1 MTAKRIQF
9 CMEHGAVRKKPRQM
23 GIQINEVIAQSSA
36 VPRVRV
42 SRTPLIKYTQSPSHL
57 LLSNG
62 CDTLNR
68 EARQQSAAWRL
79 TNTEDD
85 HNHELIMFLQL
96 ISRSKAAS
104 ILQEF
109 YLKASDPSVVR
120 RLKKKK
126 ISEENVFRF
135 APSDGSLSAVYRG
148 PWIVTVV
155 HGLGQS
161 IS

>member
-1 MTAKRIQF
+1 M
-9 CMEHGAVRKKPRQM
+9 
-23 GIQINEVIAQSSA
+23 
-36 VPRVRV
+36 

-126 ISEENVFRF
+126 NFRGKCF
-135 APSDGSLSAVYRG
+135 QICPVRWELVCRVQRTMDRHCSARTGSINQLKN
-148 PWIVTVV
+148 P
-155 HGLGQS
+155 Q
-161 IS
+161 